1 MNNFFSRREFLTRGA
16 ATTGLAAVGGA
27 LIAPA
32 AGAADLAIRKT
43 MANARDFGAKGDGK
57 TDDTAALQK
66 AFKTSPENT
75 AIFLPKGEYVLSGAI
90 DMKMNQSIIGE
101 PLAAKILVKHYNA
114 PAVRVPCGAKVA
126 DLFFIYPD
134 NLDPVKVKDAPET
147 ISLIGNGAGYID
159 NITFVGAFVGIG
171 TPKGGANCGQTVI
184 RHVNG
189 FVHDT
194 VVHIDG
200 SLDIVRI
207 ENVHSF
213 VAGGPNDEK
222 GYYRTHRKCFHMG
235 ATDGLMISKSFMI
248 FGKIFLLKENGNH
261 GAGLSSYLSQC
272 WVEGCSD
279 YGIQVNDGSR
289 ISIDGLEITCAYSKA
304 LIELNKGAY
313 GRIHSCYM
321 RDSFNSTGVVINEG
335 SGAIITN
342 CEMHGTP
349 GFTGIRVNT
358 KERSI
363 ISHNFIHHA
372 EVGIACS
379 KDADGYLISE
389 NQISGNNQPLVGAD
403 ARNALVKDNI

>member
-1 MNNFFSRREFLTRGA
+1 MARELRSGDPRKRAKVSEHPGVKTFPGQT
-16 ATTGLAAVGGA
+16 VV
-27 LIAPA
+27 
-32 AGAADLAIRKT
+32 RKT
-43 MANARDFGAKGDGK
+43 ARDAHERGQRRDVDPTRARFRHEVGYDQADQR
-57 TDDTAALQK
+57 TK
-66 AFKTSPENT
+66 AVETLLIV
-75 AIFLPKGEYVLSGAI
+75 AMG
-90 DMKMNQSIIGE
+90 IIGE

-389 NQISGNNQPLVGAD
+389 NQISGNNQPLNTQLAEQL
-403 ARNALVKDNI
+403 AALKAKLR